1 MIFKNIVNTY
11 LIVYILNQEQAASS
25 GKRSKKKKR
34 NQTDSNV
41 VVEFQSLI
49 TSALPASLKKLCEWG
64 INGFKDGRTICF
76 EIEGSVFGYIRKT
89 YLLDVDVQRLAMMAE
104 LTANCI
110 VVYMR

>member
-49 TSALPASLKKLCEWG
+49 TSALPASLKKLCKWG

-76 EIEGSVFGYIRKT
+76 EIEGPVFGYIRKT